1 MNMQIP
7 LHHIA
12 ATLAAAPAG
21 ADAAAAEAALQT
33 KSVWDFAVSG
43 GIMMIPIGIASLVAF
58 SVLVERLISLRRKK
72 IIPPDFIE
80 GLQRGLA
87 ASGGDPAQAIAYC
100 RRDGSPVSNVFA
112 AGLKRAAGPIEG
124 VERQIQEAG
133 QREVLKLR
141 SHLRVLS
148 VIAAVA
154 PLMGLLG
161 TILGMIS
168 AFETVATSADALG
181 KTELLAGGIYE
192 AMITTAAGL
201 VVAIPALIFYHWLL
215 ARVQRLVMDID
226 ELTMLFIEDLHDDTH
241 AEPGSRTATASETTS
256 AELVGRHAAAPTP
269 PAPPAPPADDPPV
282 TADLATS

>member
-1 MNMQIP
+1 MQIP

-12 ATLAAAPAG
+12 AVILATPGTPGGAATPAG
-21 ADAAAAEAALQT
+21 ADTAAEVAMQT
-33 KSVWDFAVSG
+33 KSVWDFAVAG
-43 GIMMIPIGIASLVAF
+43 GVMMIPIAIASLVAF

-80 GLQRGLA
+80 NMQRELA
-87 ASGGDPAQAIAYC
+87 GSGGSPARAIAYC
-100 RRDGSPVSNVFA
+100 RRDGSPVANVFA
-112 AGLKRAAGPIEG
+112 AGLKRVGGPIEG

-141 SHLRVLS
+141 THLRVLS
-148 VIAAVA
+148 VIAAVT

-201 VVAIPALIFYHWLL
+201 VVAIPALIFYHWML

-226 ELTMLFIEDLHDDTH
+226 ELTMLFIEDLHDDTITVSSDRP
-241 AEPGSRTATASETTS
+241 AASS
-256 AELVGRHAAAPTP
+256 P
-269 PAPPAPPADDPPV
+269 PAASVNEPPV
-282 TADLATS
+282 ADLATS